1 MSEVVQYKYRSEVP
15 AEHCTSA
22 DTKLRWLWNQR
33 FGTLQN
39 IWQNTADGDTRAA
52 ATLCLNAAYIGDL
65 TAINMLLT
73 RLEGGA
79 LVDDELLNFTPDSI
93 PI

>member
-39 IWQNTADGDTRAA
+39 IWQNTTDGDTRAA

-79 LVDDELLNFTPDSI
+79 LVDDELLDFTPDSI